1 MRKSCYSCLASLY
14 YRPINDV
21 IIYKR
26 MKISDLI
33 AAVMITGAICLA
45 SGPLFGGSDSNPKEL
60 RLADQAYEEQIRT
73 ILLYPAQGGNQGVL
87 GSTTQLAH
95 FDLRLTF
102 DDLTDQ
108 RYNYNAR
115 IIHCNH
121 DWTKSNLFDLDFLA
135 SYNEFPV
142 NNFEYSVDTSI
153 PYVQYWLDLPSV
165 KLPGNYVVVVY
176 RESDKEDI
184 ILSKRFMVYDN
195 RITIAGE
202 NNQVIAGQVAA
213 INQQINFT
221 LNYKYVDIVNPLE
234 NIRVVIRQNQ
244 RWDNMATGL
253 KPAFIR
259 DFQHELEYR
268 FFDDTKMFKGGNE
281 FRFFDLR
288 SINNPGRN
296 VRRVERNT
304 KPWQA
309 YIERDKDRSHEA
321 YSQYND
327 LNGNFLVAN
336 LDYRD
341 ASFTNY
347 IWVNFTLASPT
358 PVNGKVY
365 VAGAFNYWNK
375 DENNLMTYDASHQ
388 EYTTSVLLKQGWYD
402 YQYLVDA
409 TDVVPY
415 FFEGSH
421 FQTENEYEILVYYR
435 PFKPSADLLIGYVRL
450 TKNAR

>member
-1 MRKSCYSCLASLY
+1 
-14 YRPINDV
+14 
-21 IIYKR
+21 
-26 MKISDLI
+26 MKISYLI
-33 AAVMITGAICLA
+33 ITAFLLTHAWLSHGHDSRN
-45 SGPLFGGSDSNPKEL
+45 SGTNPKEL

-73 ILLYPAQGGNQGVL
+73 ILLYPAHGSNQGVL
-87 GSTTQLAH
+87 TSTAQLGN
-95 FDLRLTF
+95 FDLRLSF
-102 DDLTDQ
+102 DDLADQ

-115 IIHCNH
+115 IIHCNA
-121 DWTKSNLFDLDFLA
+121 DWTKSTLFDLDFLV

-142 NNFEYSVDTSI
+142 NNFEFSVDTSV
-153 PYVQYWLDLPSV
+153 PYVQYWLDLPAV

-184 ILSKRFMVYDN
+184 VLSKRFMVYDN
-195 RITIAGE
+195 RITISGE
-202 NNQVIAGQVAA
+202 NNQIIAGQVAA

-221 LNYKYVDIVNPLE
+221 VNYKNVEVINPAE

-268 FFDDTKMFKGGNE
+268 FFDDAKMFKGGNE

-296 VRRVERNT
+296 VRRVDRT
-304 KPWQA
+304 TQPWEA

-347 IWVNFTLASPT
+347 IWVNFALAAAT
-358 PVNGKVY
+358 PINGKVY
-365 VAGAFNYWNK
+365 VAGGFNYWNY
-375 DENNLMTYDASHQ
+375 DANNLMTYDAARQ
-388 EYTTSVLLKQGWYD
+388 EYTVSILLKQGWYD
-402 YQYLVDA
+402 YQYLVESPE
-409 TDVVPY
+409 TVPY
-415 FFEGSH
+415 LFEGSH

-435 PFKPSADLLIGYVRL
+435 PFKPSADLLIGYARL
-450 TKNAR
+450 SKNPR